1 MTRGAQPK
9 NTNAL
14 KHGFYSRR
22 FNSTESLDLQSI
34 TAVGLQ
40 DEILMLRV
48 AIRRLFESSEE
59 ASDLKTLA
67 DAVNVLSMSA
77 DRLSSIMRNDQFLS
91 GPQSSQFA
99 TDLSTALA
107 ATLEDLRK

>member
-34 TAVGLQ
+34 TAVG
-40 DEILMLRV
+40 
-48 AIRRLFESSEE
+48 F
-59 ASDLKTLA
+59 
-67 DAVNVLSMSA
+67 
-77 DRLSSIMRNDQFLS
+77 
-91 GPQSSQFA
+91 
-99 TDLSTALA
+99 
-107 ATLEDLRK
+107 